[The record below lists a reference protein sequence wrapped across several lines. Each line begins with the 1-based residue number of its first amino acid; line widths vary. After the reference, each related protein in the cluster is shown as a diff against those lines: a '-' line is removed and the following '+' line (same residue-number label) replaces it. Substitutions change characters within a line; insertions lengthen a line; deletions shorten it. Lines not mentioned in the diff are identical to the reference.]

1 VQRKRKTLVEKVK
14 DKAGIIAFD
23 LLAVAVVSTALLA
36 ERAKE
41 KVKKFVEEQKVDKIP
56 VL

>member
-1 VQRKRKTLVEKVK
+1 MQRKRKTLVEKVK
-14 DKAGIIAFD
+14 DKAGSIAFD